1 MINLGVNVLIGFT
14 VVSKFLGGPFILK
27 LTPNTPSPVLEPT
40 SIFPKIGILPIALFI
55 VVAGTSVPRRLINL
69 FFMGENMKHKKRTFG
84 IVGRDYLPHLE
95 EIKRIEK
102 RKIKVD
108 NTLVFCG
115 LILVNI
121 ATFPSL
127 FNVLVNGGTPHP
139 ASLTGLVMCGL
150 FFYMARAI
158 RNYRTE
164 WVYAVGEFIGICSNG
179 FLFVYALTV

>member
-1 MINLGVNVLIGFT
+1 
-14 VVSKFLGGPFILK
+14 
-27 LTPNTPSPVLEPT
+27 
-40 SIFPKIGILPIALFI
+40 
-55 VVAGTSVPRRLINL
+55 
-69 FFMGENMKHKKRTFG
+69 MGEILCYQNKKELSELWGG
-84 IVGRDYLPHLE
+84 ITCPTWKKSKELR
-95 EIKRIEK
+95 K
-102 RKIKVD
+102 RKTKVD

-127 FNVLVNGGTPHP
+127 FNVLVNGGTPPP

-150 FFYMARAI
+150 FFYMTRAI

>member
-1 MINLGVNVLIGFT
+1 
-14 VVSKFLGGPFILK
+14 
-27 LTPNTPSPVLEPT
+27 
-40 SIFPKIGILPIALFI
+40 
-55 VVAGTSVPRRLINL
+55 
-69 FFMGENMKHKKRTFG
+69 MKQLHKKSTFG

-102 RKIKVD
+102 RKTKVD

-127 FNVLVNGGTPHP
+127 FNVLVNGGTPPP

>member
-1 MINLGVNVLIGFT
+1 M
-14 VVSKFLGGPFILK
+14 VSYREL
-27 LTPNTPSPVLEPT
+27 
-40 SIFPKIGILPIALFI
+40 
-55 VVAGTSVPRRLINL
+55 RRLEI
-69 FFMGENMKHKKRTFG
+69 EVMKELYDPKQQQLDVNILSLLTVNQFYG
-84 IVGRDYLPHLE
+84 I

-102 RKIKVD
+102 QKTRTD
-108 NTLVFCG
+108 NALVFCG

-127 FNVLVNGGTPHP
+127 FNVLVYGSTPPP

>member
-1 MINLGVNVLIGFT
+1 MVAKT
-14 VVSKFLGGPFILK
+14 VKTIKTEYTFLYGRNFMLSKNK
-27 LTPNTPSPVLEPT
+27 N
-40 SIFPKIGILPIALFI
+40 
-55 VVAGTSVPRRLINL
+55 
-69 FFMGENMKHKKRTFG
+69 FG

-102 RKIKVD
+102 QKTRTD
-108 NTLVFCG
+108 NALVFCG

-127 FNVLVNGGTPHP
+127 FNVLVYGSTPPP

>member
-1 MINLGVNVLIGFT
+1 MFLEFVL
-14 VVSKFLGGPFILK
+14 
-27 LTPNTPSPVLEPT
+27 
-40 SIFPKIGILPIALFI
+40 
-55 VVAGTSVPRRLINL
+55 
-69 FFMGENMKHKKRTFG
+69 
-84 IVGRDYLPHLE
+84 
-95 EIKRIEK
+95 
-102 RKIKVD
+102 
-108 NTLVFCG
+108 
-115 LILVNI
+115 NI

-127 FNVLVNGGTPHP
+127 FNVLVNGGTPPP